1 MEESTTRTDPSLDNI
16 IALYNIESG
25 LIQQKATHILA
36 IRSIALTFLMLM
48 APYLAVVV
56 KSAFLVS
63 IVVLVPGILA
73 FYLLES
79 VYDSYLI
86 ANSDREAALRKL
98 ISSRLSEKNGCSE
111 VSRLYVLGT
120 DSSERSWG
128 NGLLLR
134 ALARPIRMTYYAL
147 LFIAYVL
154 VVALLSG
161 VI

>member
-1 MEESTTRTDPSLDNI
+1 MEESTTRTDPSFDNI
-16 IALYNIESG
+16 ITLYNIESG

-86 ANSDREAALRKL
+86 ANSDREAGLRKL
-98 ISSRLSEKNGCSE
+98 ISSRLSEKSNYSE
-111 VSRLYVLGT
+111 VSRLYSLGT
-120 DSSERSWG
+120 DSTDRSNG
-128 NGLLLR
+128 HGLLFR
-134 ALARPIRMTYYAL
+134 ALTRPIRITYYLL